1 MSDLTSTQM
10 KKAEE
15 AQRKVEEGKG
25 WGSRAD
31 LFVYDGQNHFWL
43 GGAEKMARDV
53 LEWTVKLL
61 NNV

>member
-1 MSDLTSTQM
+1 M
-10 KKAEE
+10 
-15 AQRKVEEGKG
+15 EEGKG